1 MKDIFVINESER
13 ERILKMHVERTQKH
27 YLKEDYEINE
37 NAKETGEYKIQSN
50 EYFLEYS
57 GNAKKEDVKLFKGAT
72 FKKTPGQEKLV
83 ANTTYQF
90 VHDYSG
96 AVERTIKGTIT
107 YLCQSGKFV
116 TDQSNDQYYDEQGEL
131 VKRLKLACA
140 FKGQGAPEENKEL
153 TQTQQN
159 AIKCGWKTQDGSAD
173 IEGYKNS
180 GWKCPISCGWKK
192 QDGTADIEGYKNS
205 GWKCPKPGT
214 QKPGGT
220 TSSKINTPSDADLD
234 NILQQLG

>member
-1 MKDIFVINESER
+1 
-13 ERILKMHVERTQKH
+13 MHVERTQKH

-50 EYFLEYS
+50 VYFLENS
-57 GNAKKEDVKLFKGAT
+57 QDKTQPEVKLFKGAT
-72 FKKTPGQEKLV
+72 FKKIPNQERLV
-83 ANTTYQF
+83 ANTTYQY
-90 VHDYSG
+90 VDSLNGKVVKSADNWTTVSRDNERDY
-96 AVERTIKGTIT
+96 TFKGTIT

-116 TDQSNDQYYDEQGEL
+116 TDKSKNQYFDEQGDL
-131 VKRLKLACA
+131 IKQLKLACA

>member
-50 EYFLEYS
+50 VYFLENS
-57 GNAKKEDVKLFKGAT
+57 NKLFPELKLFKGAT
-72 FKKTPGQEKLV
+72 FKKTPGQERLV
-83 ANTTYQF
+83 ANTTYQY
-90 VHDYSG
+90 VDTLTGQVVKGANNASTVSRDNERDY
-96 AVERTIKGTIT
+96 TFKGTIT

-116 TDQSNDQYYDEQGEL
+116 TDKSKNQYFDEQGEL

-140 FKGQGAPEENKEL
+140 FKGQG
-153 TQTQQN
+153 TQPQAKQPATETQPQ
-159 AIKCGWKTQDGSAD
+159 A
-173 IEGYKNS
+173 
-180 GWKCPISCGWKK
+180 K
-192 QDGTADIEGYKNS
+192 QPAT
-205 GWKCPKPGT
+205 GT
-214 QKPGGT
+214 QKPGGA